1 MIAFLSG
8 RIINFLESKI
18 ILKTAT
24 GIGYLVTISPNK
36 RVMINEN
43 MDMYILHLVRE
54 DKEELYGFDR
64 IEDRQWIENLMK
76 VNGVGPK
83 AAANIIYSIGFEKV
97 IQALEEKDIEPFCN
111 VKGLGKKTAQKI
123 VLELKGA
130 LVDIEEVTKQAQ
142 YTGNGNFVTS
152 FNDAMMNL
160 GYKKAQVISTISQLK
175 KDENW
180 DEENLLYT
188 IKKGL
193 EILGR

>member
-8 RIINFLESKI
+8 RVINFLESKI
-18 ILKTAT
+18 ILKTAM
-24 GIGYLVTISPNK
+24 GIGYLISINPNK
-36 RVMINEN
+36 RIMVNEN
-43 MDMYILHLVRE
+43 LDMYILHIVRE

-83 AAANIIYSIGFEKV
+83 AAANIIYTLGFEKV
-97 IQALEEKDIEPFCN
+97 IVALEDKDIEPFCN

-130 LVDIEEVTKQAQ
+130 LVDIEEVSKQAEHS
-142 YTGNGNFVTS
+142 GNGNFVSS
-152 FNDAMMNL
+152 FNDAMLNL
-160 GYKKAQVISTISQLK
+160 GYKKSQVITTISQLK
-175 KDENW
+175 KTENW
-180 DEENLLYT
+180 DEENLLFT

>member
-43 MDMYILHLVRE
+43 MDMYILHIVRE

-142 YTGNGNFVTS
+142 HTGNGNFVTS